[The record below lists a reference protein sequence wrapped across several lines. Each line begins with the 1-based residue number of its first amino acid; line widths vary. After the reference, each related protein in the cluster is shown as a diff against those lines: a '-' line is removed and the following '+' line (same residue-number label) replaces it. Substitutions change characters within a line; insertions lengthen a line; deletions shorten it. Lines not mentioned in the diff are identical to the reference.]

1 MKKFLLT
8 ATALVA
14 IGATPLANAA
24 DMPVKAPVYTKAP
37 PLAYNWTGF
46 YIGLNGGYS
55 FGNSSTD
62 YTTAALAFSTSQSMD
77 GWVFG
82 GQAGYNWQVNQSW
95 LIGIEADIQATG
107 QDGTATDPSVVVGPV
122 CPFSFNAPTCHTTT
136 TTGSF
141 EQKLPWLGTA
151 RLRLGVLPS
160 DHWLLYATGGLAVGE
175 VETNATVNTS
185 TVFTG
190 LVTGTVAAAT
200 AASSNTTRVGWTL
213 GGGVEWALWDQW
225 TAKLEYLYVD
235 LGTIGNTIT
244 GLGAFS
250 LLTTSSHVTDNIVR
264 VGVNYRFG
272 GSPVVAKY

>member
-1 MKKFLLT
+1 MKKLLLT

-14 IGATPLANAA
+14 VGATAPAIAA
-24 DMPVKAPVYTKAP
+24 DMPVKAPIYTKAP

-46 YIGLNGGYS
+46 YVGLNGGYS
-55 FGNSSTD
+55 FGKSSTD
-62 YTTAALAFSTSQSMD
+62 YTTTALAFSTSQSMD

-82 GQAGYNWQVNQSW
+82 GQAGYNWQLNQNW

-107 QDGTATDPSVVVGPV
+107 QDGTAADPGVVIGPI
-122 CPFSFNAPTCHTTT
+122 CPLSTNVTICRTTT

-175 VETNATVNTS
+175 VETNDTVSTATTFTS
-185 TVFTG
+185 GSGTG
-190 LVTGTVAAAT
+190 PVIGTVAAAA
-200 AASSNTTRVGWTL
+200 AASSNTTRTGWTL

-235 LGTIGNTIT
+235 LGTIGNTFT
-244 GLGAFS
+244 GVGAFS
-250 LLTTSSHVTDNIVR
+250 PLTTSSHVTDNIVR

-272 GSPVVAKY
+272 GR